1 MSTFVTSGLTA
12 DSALAMLALE
22 AALIG
27 WLRRSRGGEALL
39 EFGPFLLAGAA
50 LMIAL
55 QAALVGWPH
64 AVILAALTVAGVAQS
79 VDLVQ
84 RLRK

>member
-1 MSTFVTSGLTA
+1 MSTFVANGLIA
-12 DSALAMLALE
+12 DLALAMLAAE
-22 AALIG
+22 AVLIV
-27 WLRRSRGGEALL
+27 WLRRSRRGEALL

-55 QAALVGWPH
+55 RAALVGWPH

-79 VDLVQ
+79 VDLAR